1 MSDKA
6 PADLISMKDEKDP
19 KRIQITWQDPAM
31 MQIGKGGVSD
41 SVVEEAKRL
50 LKKHHYIKVRI
61 LRNAIGDT
69 NKMEL
74 MKILCQRTK
83 AKLDGFRGNTAVIYK
98 TRQMRGLE

>member
-1 MSDKA
+1 
-6 PADLISMKDEKDP
+6 MKDVKDP

-41 SVVEEAKRL
+41 NIIEETKRL

-69 NKMEL
+69 NKHDIV
-74 MKILCQRTK
+74 KILCQKTGAR
-83 AKLDGFRGNTAVIYK
+83 LDGVRGNTAVIYK
-98 TRQMRGLE
+98 TRQMRNIEQ